1 MHSFSSTR
9 MRLLKLALSVLVM
22 FVGALAHAQDAA
34 SRISGTVIDG
44 QGRAV
49 GSALVTVKGGGLS
62 KTTRADANGAYAFDS
77 LPAGTYLV
85 VAEASGFSSASK
97 DKVALAAG
105 QAQQL
110 EPLTLS
116 IASVAEQ
123 ITVNAG
129 VDSIAAETAPSGGF
143 IEERSAQ
150 SLVSEH
156 VYRELHLA
164 DRRLWRDRADCSRHF
179 TSAATASDLARAKPT
194 SAVSL
199 TATLTLTSTAF
210 PFTTPTR
217 RRTTRGP
224 SSPRSGLAEWTSTA
238 APAPASTIGPTPFG
252 GSIHLLS
259 KPLASEQDIRAT
271 ASYGTWNT
279 KLYDGSYNSGSF
291 GLFGRP
297 KKSNLFVDVHHMSS
311 DGYQTFNCNTRNA
324 GSLFYQYQFSPKT
337 VLTGFSGV
345 ISLDANTY
353 GLNPTRC
360 QTIASTPS
368 SLCSATTT
376 INNCIQYG
384 AQRNSPSSATGYKF
398 EMVNNADPC
407 NWLDY
412 QYNHYHVPTDFEYV
426 GLRPN
431 LHTAGTWT

>member
-1 MHSFSSTR
+1 

-49 GSALVTVKGGGLS
+49 GSALVTVKGGGVS

-129 VDSIAAETAPSGGF
+129 VESIAAETAPSGGF
-143 IEERSAQ
+143 VEERSAQ
-150 SLVSEH
+150 SLVS
-156 VYRELHLA
+156 
-164 DRRLWRDRADCSRHF
+164 DRYVENF
-179 TSAATASDLARAKPT
+179 TSPIADYGEIVQIVPGTFTLSSDGVGLGQSKTYFRGFPDGDFDIDFDGIPFYDTNSPT
-194 SAVSL
+194 HHSW
-199 TATLTLTSTAF
+199 AF
-210 PFTTPTR
+210 FPAQWIGGVDFDR
-217 RRTTRGP
+217 
-224 SSPRSGLAEWTSTA
+224 SPGS
-238 APAPASTIGPTPFG
+238 ASTIGPTPFG

-259 KPLASEQDIRAT
+259 KPVGNEQDIRAT

-279 KLYDGSYNSGSF
+279 KLFDGAYNSGSF
-291 GLFGRP
+291 GLFGGP
-297 KKSNLFVDVHHMSS
+297 KKSNLFVDVHHMTS
-311 DGYQTFNCNTRNA
+311 DGYQTYNWNTRNA
-324 GSLFYQYQFSPKT
+324 GSLLYQYSFSPRT
-337 VLTGFSGV
+337 VLTGYSGV
-345 ISLDANTY
+345 IWLDANT
-353 GLNPTRC
+353 
-360 QTIASTPS
+360 
-368 SLCSATTT
+368 SA
-376 INNCIQYG
+376 
-384 AQRNSPSSATGYKF
+384 
-398 EMVNNADPC
+398 
-407 NWLDY
+407 
-412 QYNHYHVPTDFEYV
+412 
-426 GLRPN
+426 
-431 LHTAGTWT
+431 